1 MKTRRTLRPQAS
13 GTSLISSGL
22 NGTLPD
28 IDRPDV
34 QNRRCA
40 PVARGWSRPS
50 SDAVADATL
59 AAWDVTPWPDA
70 LISRTCYLSTD
81 EQRVLTYEQWSDDQP
96 DVEDPAAIAY
106 RLYRS
111 GVRDDAP
118 VPGCIVIV
126 EVQTDGHDTARQWI
140 DAVFDALAAEPT
152 LHPGGISGHFH
163 VSLDGTRVLNYAEWV
178 DEASHVEAVSGTG
191 SVGRGPAWRVCTR
204 CRAWRTWV
212 SAGLTDPAP
221 ASRLPEA
228 QKQTPLGFIR
238 RHCARGTDRVVGASG
253 DAVGTPRC
261 SWISSAVSSRFAS
274 LHAFFLNSSL
284 SSVQTTQL

>member
-1 MKTRRTLRPQAS
+1 MPLEDTTNPGMKGSDPFVPDEARPQAS
-13 GTSLISSGL
+13 GASPIASGL

-34 QNRRCA
+34 QLAVVRQL
-40 PVARGWSRPS
+40 PVDGLEQQR
-50 SDAVADATL
+50 AVAGATL
-59 AAWDVTPWPDA
+59 AAWNVTPWPDA

-111 GVRDDAP
+111 GARDDAP

-140 DAVFDALAAEPT
+140 DTVFDALAAEPT
-152 LHPGGISGHFH
+152 PHPGGISGHFH

-178 DEASHVEAVSGTG
+178 DEASHVEAVGATG
-191 SVGRGPAWRVCTR
+191 SVGRGPAWRRVHTMPGVR
-204 CRAWRTWV
+204 SLGVRRFTAYGARER
-212 SAGLTDPAP
+212 SDLAGSNVLRP
-221 ASRLPEA
+221 
-228 QKQTPLGFIR
+228 
-238 RHCARGTDRVVGASG
+238 
-253 DAVGTPRC
+253 
-261 SWISSAVSSRFAS
+261 
-274 LHAFFLNSSL
+274 
-284 SSVQTTQL
+284 